1 MLIKKGINDVWLNCK
16 AMAMFSTTNILAFLL
31 ASNVLLVDEE
41 VWAFSSIKKI
51 TRLQIA
57 TKKEIITTKDELG
70 TAVYDVNDKHAVI
83 G

>member
-1 MLIKKGINDVWLNCK
+1 
-16 AMAMFSTTNILAFLL
+16 MFSTTNILAFLL

-41 VWAFSSIKKI
+41 VWAFSSIKKVP